1 MKILVVDPEAEIRL
15 LFFIAS
21 DELHCDTL
29 FAASGDEALDIWF
42 NDDNIGLVLL
52 STQLPDIDSCLLA
65 NRIRKTDRGQH
76 AAVVFL
82 SHSEDSE
89 LLVKLLQHG
98 DDVVIK
104 PFSQAVLLAKLL
116 AMQRTRKLYLQLDE
130 HNRELKQFRSQ
141 TEAEVQIATDVFSY
155 INAQNLPA
163 VPGVSSF
170 LSAYSSFS
178 GDLLLMS
185 PRPGEGFNVL
195 VADITGHGLPAAL
208 GTIPIAETF
217 FTMTGKGFGVGD
229 IAREMNKVFRK
240 RMPDYLLCAAVL
252 IAVQDQGR
260 RLHIW
265 SGGMPAQVIFDE
277 VGRVESFLQS
287 RHMALGALTDAEF
300 DDSVVS
306 IDLRQGQKI
315 LCFTD
320 GVTETTNERGELFGE
335 ENLLK
340 ALESSPELG
349 IVERIIEALYPFVDA
364 EKLSDDVTIFC
375 FNNAAYTGI
384 PKLFSHTDEAAEVDG
399 FHWHTRF
406 QLDPPQLRNE
416 HPLELIFSAL
426 PAHPIIRAARADISF
441 IINELFINALDHGLL
456 RLESAIKEQDEGL
469 LEYFSQREKRLAAL
483 NNGHINVEI
492 SCDVTDGVGT
502 FVIHC
507 GDSGPGFDFVAALK
521 TTEQDWL
528 TSGRGLRTIDAMCD
542 NLSANEIGNSITVIY
557 RWPRGDVKTAAY

>member
-1 MKILVVDPEAEIRL
+1 MNILVVDPEAEIRL

-29 FAASGDEALDIWF
+29 FAASGEEALDIWCDH
-42 NDDNIGLVLL
+42 DDIGLVLL
-52 STQLPDIDSCLLA
+52 STQLPDIDACILA
-65 NRIRKTDRGQH
+65 QRIRQTDQGRH

-82 SHSEDSE
+82 SHTEDSAF
-89 LLVKLLQHG
+89 LVDLLQHG

-104 PFSQAVLLAKLL
+104 PFSEAVLLAKLL
-116 AMQRTRKLYLQLDE
+116 AMQRTRKLYLQLDK
-130 HNRELKQFRSQ
+130 HNRELEQFRNQ

-155 INAQNLPA
+155 INAQNLPT
-163 VPGVSSF
+163 VPGVTTF

-185 PRPGEGFNVL
+185 PRPSEGFNVL
-195 VADITGHGLPAAL
+195 IADITGHGLPAAL

-217 FTMTGKGFGVGD
+217 FTMTSKGFGVGD

-252 IAVQDQGR
+252 IAVQDHGR

-277 VGRVESFLQS
+277 AGRVESFLQS
-287 RHMALGALTDAEF
+287 RHMALGALTDSEF
-300 DDSVVS
+300 EDSVIS
-306 IDLRQGQKI
+306 IDLRRGQQI

-320 GVTETTNERGELFGE
+320 GVTETANPRGELFGE

-340 ALESSPELG
+340 ALGTSPELS
-349 IVERIIEALYPFVDA
+349 IIERIIKTLYPFVDGG
-364 EKLSDDVTIFC
+364 ELSDDVTIFC
-375 FNNAAYTGI
+375 FNNAEYSGI
-384 PKLFSHTDEAAEVDG
+384 PALSSAAKETAAIDG
-399 FHWHTRF
+399 FHWRTQF

-426 PAHPIIRAARADISF
+426 PEHPIVRAARADISF

-456 RLESAIKEQDEGL
+456 GLESSLKELEDGM
-469 LEYFSQREKRLAAL
+469 LEYFLQRAERLVNL
-483 NNGHINVEI
+483 NSGHIDIEI
-492 SCDVTDGVGT
+492 SCDVERGIGT
-502 FVIHC
+502 FAINC
-507 GDSGPGFDFVAALK
+507 SDSGPGFDFTAALK
-521 TTEQDWL
+521 TVEQDWL
-528 TSGRGLRTIDAMCD
+528 HSGRGLCTIAAMCD
-542 NLSANEIGNSITVIY
+542 ELSANETGNSITARY
-557 RWPRGDVKTAAY
+557 RWPRGENIAR